1 MESNFIFLKHRF
13 LAGFIVF
20 LSYPPVCGQCLK
32 EHNATHKWDFKKLA
46 WILEEAAIGKIKKKT
61 HKTFLGSSNSL
72 KRTDIYIQW
81 LLKAQVSFEN
91 VQSLGT
97 DYAILYDDK
106 ASVRL
111 VSLMTDAD
119 SSEAGRPRGKQAR
132 WAEHGLSQNNLIFP
146 ISQSHKYFSS
156 FGFYLS
162 KTCILI

>member
-1 MESNFIFLKHRF
+1 MDSGGSSHWKN
-13 LAGFIVF
+13 
-20 LSYPPVCGQCLK
+20 
-32 EHNATHKWDFKKLA
+32 
-46 WILEEAAIGKIKKKT
+46 KKKT

-132 WAEHGLSQNNLIFP
+132 
-146 ISQSHKYFSS
+146 
-156 FGFYLS
+156 
-162 KTCILI
+162 